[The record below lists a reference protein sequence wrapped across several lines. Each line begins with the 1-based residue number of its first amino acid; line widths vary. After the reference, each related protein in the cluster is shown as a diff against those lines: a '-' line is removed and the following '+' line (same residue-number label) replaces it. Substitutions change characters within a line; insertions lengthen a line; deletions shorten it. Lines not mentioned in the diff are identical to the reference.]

1 MTPLFRKFLGL
12 NWFMFANMILLII
25 WGVWAI
31 YNASSFRDSAALA
44 NKWRD
49 QVQWAVIGLVVFFGA
64 SLIDYKWLRWGA
76 PLMYIAG
83 IAGLVGVKL
92 FGVETKGAK
101 SIIDLGPINLQPSQ
115 IAIVATIAMLAL
127 VLGDLHRVIPWF
139 RYHWLRLGVC
149 GILSAVPMGMVLKE
163 PDLGS
168 AAVYGPVV
176 VAVLLVG
183 NIPFRYL
190 ITLFLI
196 AMCALPIA
204 YFFGLKPY
212 QKKRVEVFADMLMNK
227 KVDVQ
232 GDAWMADKVQ
242 IAVGSA
248 GYDGKGP
255 LSMKVKD
262 QRSVHRTFFTE
273 TEAINDF
280 IYAVIVEEFG
290 FRGGMFQI
298 FFTATLLVQCIL
310 VSFFARDQ
318 LGRLLAVGITAML
331 YAHSM
336 QNMGMNVNMMPI
348 TGLPLPFTS
357 YGGTFLVM
365 CMFTMGLAQSV
376 WIHRNEYP
384 IKDPKKRSATDD
396 EESAFWSGTA
406 NPIP

>member
-12 NWFMFANMILLII
+12 NWLMFANMLLLIV

-49 QVQWAVIGLVVFFGA
+49 QVQWAALGLVVFFGA
-64 SLIDYKWLRWGA
+64 SLIHYRWLRWGA
-76 PLMYIAG
+76 PLMYLVG
-83 IAGLVGVKL
+83 LAGLLAVKL
-92 FGVETKGAK
+92 VGVETKGAK
-101 SIIDLGPINLQPSQ
+101 SIIDLGWVNLQPSQ
-115 IAIVATIAMLAL
+115 IAIVATITMLAL
-127 VLGDLHRVIPWF
+127 ILGEMHRIIRWF

-149 GILSAVPMGMVLKE
+149 GILAVIPMAMVLKE

-176 VAVLLVG
+176 VAMLLVG
-183 NIPFRYL
+183 SIPFRYL

-196 AMCALPIA
+196 VMCVLPIA

-212 QKKRVEVFADMLMNK
+212 QKKRVEVFIDMLMNK

-255 LSMKVKD
+255 LSSKVKD
-262 QRSVHRTFFTE
+262 QRSVHRTFFTA
-273 TEAINDF
+273 TEAINEF

-298 FFTATLLVQCIL
+298 FFTATLLIQCVLIA
-310 VSFFARDQ
+310 FFAQDQ
-318 LGRLLAVGITAML
+318 FGRLLAVGITAML
-331 YAHSM
+331 FAHAM

-365 CMFTMGLAQSV
+365 CMFTMGLTQSV
-376 WIHRNEYP
+376 WIHRNEFP
-384 IKDPKKRSATDD
+384 EKNTKKRSTTEEDD
-396 EESAFWSGTA
+396 SAFWGGTA
-406 NPIP
+406 SSLT

>member
-12 NWFMFANMILLII
+12 NWLMFANMILLIV

-31 YNASSFRDSAALA
+31 YNASSFREGAVLA
-44 NKWRD
+44 GKWRD
-49 QVQWAVIGLVVFFGA
+49 QVQWGVIGLVVFFGA
-64 SLIDYKWLRWGA
+64 SLIDYKWVRWGA
-76 PLMYIAG
+76 PFMYVAG
-83 IAGLVGVKL
+83 IAGLIAVKI
-92 FGVETKGAK
+92 FGVEVNGAQ
-101 SIIDLGPINLQPSQ
+101 STIDIGPIHFQPSQ

-127 VLGDLHRVIPWF
+127 VLGDMHRIAPWF

-149 GILSAVPMGMVLKE
+149 GALAVVPMAMVLKE

-176 VAVLLVG
+176 VAMLLVG
-183 NIPFRYL
+183 SIPFRYL
-190 ITLFLI
+190 ITLFLVV
-196 AMCALPIA
+196 MCVLPLA

-212 QKKRVEVFADMLMNK
+212 QKKRVEVFIDMLMNK

-248 GYDGKGP
+248 GFDGKGP
-255 LSMKVKD
+255 LSIKVKD
-262 QRSVHRTFFTE
+262 QRSVHRTFFSE

-298 FFTATLLVQCIL
+298 AFMAMLSLQCVFIAFY
-310 VSFFARDQ
+310 SRDQ
-318 LGRLLAVGITAML
+318 LGRLLAVGVTAML
-331 YAHSM
+331 FAHSM

-365 CMFTMGLAQSV
+365 CLFIMGLTQSV
-376 WIHRNEYP
+376 WVHRNTSP
-384 IKDPKKRSATDD
+384 VKNKGKRKAQDEDD
-396 EESAFWSGTA
+396 VYWGNAPGSVA
-406 NPIP
+406 